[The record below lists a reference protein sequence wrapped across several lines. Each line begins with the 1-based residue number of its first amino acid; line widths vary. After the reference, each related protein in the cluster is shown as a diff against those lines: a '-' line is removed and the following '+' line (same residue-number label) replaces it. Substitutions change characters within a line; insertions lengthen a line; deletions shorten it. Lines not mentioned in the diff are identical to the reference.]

1 MSAILKVIIRSFVKA
16 NDSHTCLYSI
26 CSTVPVQH
34 GTLTRLGPRGLTL
47 LPLEF
52 SFSSLSLFLRA
63 NEKQML
69 HQEEAQEH
77 GSHLVG
83 MSA

>member
-1 MSAILKVIIRSFVKA
+1 M
-16 NDSHTCLYSI
+16 
-26 CSTVPVQH
+26 
-34 GTLTRLGPRGLTL
+34 
-47 LPLEF
+47 
-52 SFSSLSLFLRA
+52 SLFHLQHSSSAAWHIKQTWPPGANFTPSWVFLLNPFPPFLGA

-69 HQEEAQEH
+69 HQKEEAREH

>member
-1 MSAILKVIIRSFVKA
+1 MTPIRVFIPFA
-16 NDSHTCLYSI
+16 A
-26 CSTVPVQH
+26 VQH
-34 GTLTRLGPRGLTL
+34 GTLSRLGPRGLTL

-52 SFSSLSLFLRA
+52 FFSTLPPRFLRA

-69 HQEEAQEH
+69 HQKEEAREH

>member
-1 MSAILKVIIRSFVKA
+1 M
-16 NDSHTCLYSI
+16 TPI
-26 CSTVPVQH
+26 CVFIPLAAQFPVQH
-34 GTLTRLGPRGLTL
+34 GTLTRLLPEGLTL

-52 SFSSLSLFLRA
+52 SSSTLPLLLGT

-69 HQEEAQEH
+69 HQKEEAREH

-83 MSA
+83 MSV